1 MIAQELPTTEFIPP
15 VGQGCVAIEASKSLS
30 EEKRATIRNLINDEV
45 TEKCLIVER
54 AYLRKLQG
62 GCSIPSFGW
71 CVAEEKNGSLILN
84 MTSGIISLDGK
95 TIVKKN
101 DSKSAMEAE
110 YLGETLALQVLS
122 DGGAEILEEI
132 RNNI

>member
-1 MIAQELPTTEFIPP
+1 
-15 VGQGCVAIEASKSLS
+15 VAIEAAKGLS
-30 EEKRATIRNLINDEV
+30 EEKRVAVRNLINDYV
-45 TEKCLIVER
+45 TEKCLIAER

-71 CVAEEKNGSLILN
+71 CVPEEKNGELTLN

-101 DSKSAMEAE
+101 DSKPASEAE
-110 YLGETLALQVLS
+110 KLGEALAERVLRS
-122 DGGAEILEEI
+122 GGAEILEGI
-132 RNNI
+132 RNNG

>member
-1 MIAQELPTTEFIPP
+1 
-15 VGQGCVAIEASKSLS
+15 
-30 EEKRATIRNLINDEV
+30 
-45 TEKCLIVER
+45 
-54 AYLRKLQG
+54 
-62 GCSIPSFGW
+62 
-71 CVAEEKNGSLILN
+71 VAEEKNGSLILN